1 MKLRV
6 KILLATAALLMGLIA
21 SLSSLAFW
29 LVRHRAEQEEVQAMA
44 VGLEGILQ
52 NLEERQETFSNFWND
67 WSQWDDAYRF
77 VQDGNSEF
85 IRSNLVAEEF
95 TELPANFMAFVRVDG
110 HLTFATGY
118 DEVQSRRRDL
128 PAALLARWQR
138 GAELFT
144 TRSTAR
150 DRRWGFLRSEVG
162 TLLVA
167 LHPILPSNGQ
177 GAANGTAIF
186 AQIVRPVWWQKLT
199 FHRDFTV
206 AAYDIQQKN
215 LPPEAQLAGDL
226 LRGTAPTIPEHYR
239 IRSIALSHNLAQ
251 RGVTLIAAPER
262 IAAYTLLSDIDR
274 QPLML
279 LRVESPRYLWQQ
291 AELTL
296 RLWLT
301 VTAMVGTVFIAG
313 TLIAIDWLVLSRLS
327 RLQHQVQDLVQGQ
340 RQRLSADGTDEIAQL
355 ACTIDT
361 MREALSYRQES
372 QQQAEAA
379 LRLSELKFATAF
391 QVSPNAMALVRED
404 GYLAEVNTSFREWT
418 GYDRSEFLGAS
429 PLALSF
435 LPRAARVRL
444 VRAFRQSPSLSNVEL
459 EVCCPNGEFKTVF
472 FAAEPIQIENVNY
485 LLCVASDIS
494 DRKQAELETQLLLS
508 LSEAIGQSPDFNG
521 ALAQALQQIGHTTG
535 WSYGEVWTPT
545 ADLGGLECNTAHYI
559 HRMGLTVESLSAIES
574 FRYFSEGMTLSY
586 DEGLLGWVW
595 QHRQP
600 YWLADLH
607 LATGETLLLRRDL
620 AIAAGF
626 SSCFCVPVF
635 APNPIDSVPS
645 VPLAIFC
652 FFLRGVH
659 PQEERRLELVCQVAA
674 QLGTALKQKQT
685 EAELRALFATMDDT
699 ILTFDAQGYCLKV
712 APTATAADWATVWT
726 GKSLREIFGWQYEQ
740 QFIGYIWQALNAH
753 QPLKVE
759 YALNQDDRPVWY
771 TASISPL
778 ADDTVL
784 WIARDITDLKQTADA
799 LRTAKNAAEVAN
811 RTKSEFLAN
820 MSHELRTPLNAILG
834 FAQLLG
840 SDTEP
845 RPDWQE
851 SLNIINRSGEHL
863 LELIDDVLEMA
874 KIEAGKVS
882 LNENG
887 CDLYAMLDTLK
898 DMLRLRAESKNLKL
912 EFYRARN
919 VPQFVKLDGVKLRQV
934 IINLLS
940 NAIKFTQEGS
950 VSLRVRCLAEAP
962 PYCRLLFEVEDTG
975 VGIAQTELGQIF
987 DAFVQS
993 ESGRQSGEGTGLG
1006 LPIGRRFAQMMGGDL
1021 TAQSIPG
1028 RGSVFRLHVYVQT
1041 VGPSPP
1047 TPSLPRSPLPQAA
1060 DFRILLVEDNL
1071 VNQKVAVRLLNRLG
1085 CQAAI
1090 ANNGLEAIAA
1100 VQANSFDLVLM
1111 DVQMPEMDGL
1121 MATQRIRQWEAQQGK
1136 SPVPIVAMTANA
1148 MAEDRERCLAA
1159 GMNDHIGKPVRLEDL
1174 RATLAK
1180 FAPVGV

>member
-6 KILLATAALLMGLIA
+6 KILLATAALLVGLIA
-21 SLSSLAFW
+21 SLSGLAFW
-29 LVRHRAEQEEVQAMA
+29 LVRNRAEQEEVRAIA
-44 VGLEGILQ
+44 LGLEGVLQ
-52 NLEERQETFSNFWND
+52 KLEEQEASFSAFWHD
-67 WSQWDDAYRF
+67 WSQWDDAHRF
-77 VQDGNSEF
+77 VQDGNPEF

-95 TELPANFMAFVRVDG
+95 TELPVNFIAFVRVDG
-110 HLTFATGY
+110 RLTFATGY
-118 DEVQSRRRDL
+118 DEVKGQRLAL
-128 PAALLARWQR
+128 PVSLTARWQR
-138 GAELFT
+138 RTDLFMA
-144 TRSTAR
+144 RSTAA
-150 DRRWGFLRSEVG
+150 DRRWGFLGSEVG
-162 TLLVA
+162 PLLVA
-167 LHPILPSNGQ
+167 FHPILPSSGR
-177 GAANGTAIF
+177 GPANGTAIF
-186 AQIVRPVWWQKLT
+186 ARTVRPLWWQKLAS
-199 FHRDFTV
+199 HRDFTTT
-206 AAYDIQQKN
+206 AYDFRREN
-215 LPPEAQLAGDL
+215 LPPEARLAADL
-226 LRGTAPTIPEHYR
+226 LQGTAPTVPEQYR
-239 IRSIALSHNLAQ
+239 VRSIGLSHNLTQ
-251 RGVTLIAAPER
+251 RGVTLIAAPDR
-262 IAAYTLLSDIDR
+262 IAAYILLPDLDR
-274 QPLML
+274 QPLVL

-291 AELTL
+291 AEITL

-313 TLIAIDWLVLSRLS
+313 TLMAIDWLVLSRLS
-327 RLQHQVQDLVQGQ
+327 RLQHQVQELVRGE
-340 RQRLSADGTDEIAQL
+340 RQRVGSRGTDEIAQL
-355 ACTIDT
+355 AQTIDT
-361 MREALSYRQES
+361 MREALSYRQDS

-391 QVSPNAMALVRED
+391 QVSPSAMALVRED
-404 GYLAEVNTSFREWT
+404 GYLAEGNASFREWT
-418 GYDRSEFLGAS
+418 GYDRDESLGPS
-429 PLALSF
+429 PLGLSF
-435 LPRAARVRL
+435 LTRASRVRL
-444 VRAFRQSPSLSNVEL
+444 GRALRQSLSLSNLEL
-459 EVCCPNGEFKTVF
+459 EICCSSGEIKTVI

-485 LLCVASDIS
+485 LLCVANDIS
-494 DRKQAELETQLLLS
+494 DRKQAELETQLLIS
-508 LSEAIGQSPDFNG
+508 LSEAIGQSPDFDG
-521 ALAQALQQIGHTTG
+521 ALAQALQQIGQTTG

-545 ADLGGLECNTAHYI
+545 ADLGGLECSEARYI
-559 HRMGLTVESLSAIES
+559 HRVGLTEEYLAAIES
-574 FRYFSEGMTLSY
+574 FRYFSEGMTLSR

-600 YWLADLH
+600 YWLSDLR

-635 APNPIDSVPS
+635 APNAVTDLPP

-712 APTATAADWATVWT
+712 APTAATDRATAWT
-726 GKSLREIFGWQYEQ
+726 GKSLREVFGWQYEQ

-759 YALNQDDRPVWY
+759 YALQDGDRPVWY

-784 WIARDITDLKQTADA
+784 WIARDITDLKQTAEA

-811 RTKSEFLAN
+811 RAKSEFLAN

-882 LNENG
+882 LNDSE
-887 CDLYAMLDTLK
+887 CDLHAMLDTLRE
-898 DMLRLRAESKNLKL
+898 MLRLRAESKNLKL
-912 EFYRARN
+912 QFYRARN

-934 IINLLS
+934 LINLLG
-940 NAIKFTQEGS
+940 NAIKFTQEGT

-975 VGIAQTELGQIF
+975 AGIAQSELGQIF

-993 ESGRQSGEGTGLG
+993 ESGRKSGEGTGLG
-1006 LPIGRRFAQMMGGDL
+1006 LPIGRRFARMMGGDL
-1021 TAQSIPG
+1021 TAQSTPG
-1028 RGSVFRLHVYVQT
+1028 HGSIFRLHVYVQT
-1041 VGPSPP
+1041 VVPPAPALALPPP
-1047 TPSLPRSPLPQAA
+1047 TLPQAA
-1060 DFRILLVEDNL
+1060 DLRILLVEDNV
-1071 VNQKVAVRLLNRLG
+1071 VNQKVALRLLGRLG
-1085 CQAAI
+1085 CQATI
-1090 ANNGLEAIAA
+1090 ANNGREAIAA
-1100 VQANSFDLVLM
+1100 VQTHPFDLVLM

-1121 MATQRIRQWEAQQGK
+1121 TATQHIRQWEAQQGK
-1136 SPVPIVAMTANA
+1136 PPVPIVAMTANA

-1159 GMNDHIGKPVRLEDL
+1159 GMNEHIGKPVRLEDL
-1174 RATLAK
+1174 RTTLAQ